1 MKIRPGLPPVTGQ
14 FTYRPA
20 TNPDGT
26 SPQPG
31 WDLVWISPRSGQYSG
46 REHTAKILDCWYP
59 ASYMRAVREH
69 LGRAQPPSELRQP
82 AATNLLG
89 AHVEFTS
96 PDEAYADLSNA
107 LLASRLKSSADGYQF
122 EQQEIWS
129 DRGDLL
135 VEDLDS
141 TLRAKHVEESDR
153 SFGQNL
159 QPNRLALDRRRLD
172 TRFACCNAG
181 FPLAEPFEGLANL
194 QCGFRRFRAPKPAR
208 TEGIVLLVGYFR
220 VEQGSGLNALTG
232 RNPHVPLGHGETRV
246 GSKRARKRIPHRKGL
261 RMRNAHEARAGQK
274 CHRARKTHGC
284 FAKHESYQSDRSRA
298 RALRK
303 GAQVRRLGGGVS
315 SPG

>member
-1 MKIRPGLPPVTGQ
+1 MTDAHTKQTSGALLAGRLDFGWWASNGPTAGYLVSLVLESVGRLPGLDTVTPRSVDLRVVRLAAADDFDVTAAFAQAAGGVATVMVTLAQREPFAAASVQLGRRLAEESIAPSHRLGAFPPEVHAEMEMRRPGLPPVTGQ

-46 REHTAKILDCWYP
+46 HEHTAKILDCWYP
-59 ASYMRAVREH
+59 ASYTRAVREH
-69 LGRAQPPSELRQP
+69 LGRAQPPSELSQP

-135 VEDLDS
+135 VD
-141 TLRAKHVEESDR
+141 
-153 SFGQNL
+153 
-159 QPNRLALDRRRLD
+159 
-172 TRFACCNAG
+172 
-181 FPLAEPFEGLANL
+181 
-194 QCGFRRFRAPKPAR
+194 
-208 TEGIVLLVGYFR
+208 
-220 VEQGSGLNALTG
+220 
-232 RNPHVPLGHGETRV
+232 
-246 GSKRARKRIPHRKGL
+246 
-261 RMRNAHEARAGQK
+261 
-274 CHRARKTHGC
+274 
-284 FAKHESYQSDRSRA
+284 
-298 RALRK
+298 
-303 GAQVRRLGGGVS
+303 AQIVRRQERPQVARS
-315 SPG
+315 AERRP

>member
-1 MKIRPGLPPVTGQ
+1 MTDAHAKQTSRALLAGRLNFGWWASNGPTAGYLLSLVLESVGRLPGLDSVAPRSVDLRIVRLAAADDFDVTAAFAEGAGGVATVTVTLAQREPEAVVTEGPSVPRAAFAAASVQLGRRLAEESIAPSHRLSAFPPEAYVEMEMGRPDQPPVTGQ

-31 WDLVWISPRSGQYSG
+31 WDLVWVSPRSGQYSG
-46 REHTAKILDCWYP
+46 HEHTAKILDCWYP

-69 LGRAQPPSELRQP
+69 LGRAQPASELSQP

-135 VEDLDS
+135 VD
-141 TLRAKHVEESDR
+141 
-153 SFGQNL
+153 
-159 QPNRLALDRRRLD
+159 
-172 TRFACCNAG
+172 
-181 FPLAEPFEGLANL
+181 
-194 QCGFRRFRAPKPAR
+194 
-208 TEGIVLLVGYFR
+208 
-220 VEQGSGLNALTG
+220 
-232 RNPHVPLGHGETRV
+232 
-246 GSKRARKRIPHRKGL
+246 
-261 RMRNAHEARAGQK
+261 
-274 CHRARKTHGC
+274 
-284 FAKHESYQSDRSRA
+284 
-298 RALRK
+298 
-303 GAQVRRLGGGVS
+303 AQIVRRQERPQVARS
-315 SPG
+315 AERRP